1 MANRTFEND
10 GFWERVDKAVL
21 ASGMSKREI
30 AEKMGVE
37 RKALYSW
44 KSANGDKRSW
54 HSGRVASFCKITGV
68 SADWLLGISNVG
80 MLKPKKVKPVWTSDG
95 LILFWQPQKAKNWDD
110 EAVKYVVYRFA
121 PKEKIDLDDASKIV
135 AITSQP
141 MYKLDYL
148 DGKTKY
154 TYVVT
159 ALNRL
164 SNESAGA
171 KKKVKL

>member
-1 MANRTFEND
+1 MPF
-10 GFWERVDKAVL
+10 
-21 ASGMSKREI
+21 
-30 AEKMGVE
+30 
-37 RKALYSW
+37 
-44 KSANGDKRSW
+44 
-54 HSGRVASFCKITGV
+54 
-68 SADWLLGISNVG
+68 LGKG
-80 MLKPKKVKPVWTSDG
+80 TPKKPKKVKPVWTSDG
-95 LILFWQPQKAKNWDD
+95 LILFWQPRKAKNWDD

-164 SNESAGA
+164 SNESSGA